1 MWFQLSIVQTSLEK
15 QSYEY
20 VRTPFG
26 FYTRSP
32 ISTRIG
38 SLGMYPAMN
47 LLNSFISHKFL
58 AQNAET
64 VESKSQLLK
73 TMPLFDTCR
82 SRHLMGVHAQK
93 RGFTPVAR

>member
-1 MWFQLSIVQTSLEK
+1 MWLQLSIVQTSLEK

-58 AQNAET
+58 AQNAEI
-64 VESKSQLLK
+64 VELKSQ
-73 TMPLFDTCR
+73 F
-82 SRHLMGVHAQK
+82 
-93 RGFTPVAR
+93 F